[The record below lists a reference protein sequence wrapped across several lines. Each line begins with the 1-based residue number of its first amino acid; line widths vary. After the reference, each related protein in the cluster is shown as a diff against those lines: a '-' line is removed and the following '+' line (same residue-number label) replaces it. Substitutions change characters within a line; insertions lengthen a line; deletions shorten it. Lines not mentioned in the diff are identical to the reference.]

1 LTTTPTAGQAASA
14 STRTVLKRN
23 VSSWPWMETKTSS
36 TRDYV
41 NLISLQGSTNG
52 PRLVRRD
59 LFFPLRRFAGAMDR
73 RQRRRAI
80 NSLVQ

>member
-1 LTTTPTAGQAASA
+1 MTN
-14 STRTVLKRN
+14 RREV
-23 VSSWPWMETKTSS
+23 
-36 TRDYV
+36 
-41 NLISLQGSTNG
+41 ISLQGSTNG

-80 NSLVQ
+80 NSL